1 MGAMYKKNLKAQCEF
16 APFDL
21 GFNGRLRKDNRWVVK
36 ASLVPWDT
44 FEPEYAKLFPS
55 EEGRPAFPFRVALG
69 TLIIKEELGISDDET
84 VLQIQ
89 ENPYLQYFIGFTSYQ
104 TEVPFDGSTLVY
116 FRKRLKWNGLSAIN
130 DLLVNKAEAVQD
142 KHKPNSKPKGGSS
155 QKSAG
160 TSNHSEGKE
169 KNEGILKL
177 DATCTPA
184 DIRYPLDLSLL
195 DEARRDTEKIIDIL
209 YEKSGSITRKPRT
222 YRIQARQDFL
232 AVIRKRRKS
241 AREIRKAIGKQL
253 RYLKRN
259 LMHIKEMV
267 ISGSSSIV
275 TVDNPLRA
283 LSKEQYRN
291 LLVIHELYRQQKEMY
306 DNRKHKLDDRIV
318 SIRQPHVR
326 PIVRGKARTNVE
338 FGAKV
343 SMSVINHYVHVDR
356 ISFDAYNEGGDLPA
370 QVEAYKRRTGKYP
383 ESVLADKIYRTREN
397 YRYCTDLGIHLAG
410 PKLGRPFL
418 EGSIKSRIQKK
429 SQRQEEIDRVEIEG
443 RFGVLKRRFT
453 WDLIKARL
461 VDTSKAWIMIA
472 IIVANLNQAYRA
484 ILPLLLLYFALFFTE
499 IGSNLVR
506 QFRQWIFMN
515 RRCFGQLVRNH
526 G

>member
-1 MGAMYKKNLKAQCEF
+1 MGAMYKKNPKGQCEF

-89 ENPYLQYFIGFTSYQ
+89 ENPYLQYFIGFASYQ

-116 FRKRLKWNGLSAIN
+116 FRKRLEWKGLSAIN
-130 DLLVNKAEAVQD
+130 DLLVDKAKAVGD
-142 KHKPNSKPKGGSS
+142 DHKPKGGSAGR
-155 QKSAG
+155 SAG
-160 TSNHSEGKE
+160 TSNQSESNE
-169 KNEGILKL
+169 KNEGILKI

-209 YEKSGSITRKPRT
+209 YEQSESITKKPRT

-241 AREIRKAIGKQL
+241 SREIRKAIGKQL
-253 RYLKRN
+253 RYLRRN
-259 LMHIKEMV
+259 LMHIKEIVASDSSGMV
-267 ISGSSSIV
+267 TIDS
-275 TVDNPLRA
+275 PLKA

-306 DNRKHKLDDRIV
+306 DNGKHTVDDRIV

-343 SMSVINHYVHVDR
+343 SMSVVNHFVHVDR
-356 ISFDAYNEGGDLPA
+356 ISFDAYNESGDLA
-370 QVEAYKRRTGKYP
+370 TQVEAYKRRTGKYP

-410 PKLGRPFL
+410 PKLGRPFQ
-418 EGSIKSRIQKK
+418 EGSHKSSVQKK
-429 SQRQEEIDRVEIEG
+429 SQRQDEIDRVEIEG

-461 VDTSKAWIMIA
+461 VGTSEAWIMIA
-472 IIVANLNQAYRA
+472 IIAANLNQAYRA
-484 ILPLLLLYFALFFTE
+484 ILPILLLYFSIFYTE
-499 IGSNLVR
+499 IGSKLVR
-506 QFRQWIFMN
+506 LFKQCMCIN
-515 RRCFGQLVRNH
+515 RRCFD
-526 G
+526 

>member
-1 MGAMYKKNLKAQCEF
+1 MGVMYKKNSRVQCEF

-21 GFNGRLRKDNRWVVK
+21 GFNGRLRKDNRWVIK
-36 ASLVPWDT
+36 ASLVPWDI

-89 ENPYLQYFIGFTSYQ
+89 ENPYLQYFLGFTSYQ

-116 FRKRLKWNGLSAIN
+116 FRKRFKWNGLSTLN

-142 KHKPNSKPKGGSS
+142 KHKPKPKGGSS
-155 QKSAG
+155 QRPAS
-160 TSNHSEGKE
+160 TSEQSKNKE
-169 KNEGILKL
+169 QNDGVLKV

-195 DEARRDTEKIIDIL
+195 DEARRDTEKIIDIQ
-209 YEKSGSITRKPRT
+209 YEQSESITRKPRT

-267 ISGSSSIV
+267 LSGSSGVV
-275 TVDNPLRA
+275 TVYSPLKA

-306 DNRKHKLDDRIV
+306 DNRKHQVDDRIV

-343 SMSVINHYVHVDR
+343 SMSVINNFVHVDR
-356 ISFDAYNEGGDLPA
+356 ISFDAYNECGDLPA

-397 YRYCTDLGIHLAG
+397 YRYCSNLEIHLAG
-410 PKLGRPFL
+410 PKLGRPYQ
-418 EGSIKSRIQKK
+418 EGSHRSRVQKK
-429 SQRQEEIDRVEIEG
+429 SQRQDEIDRVEIEG
-443 RFGVLKRRFT
+443 RFGVLKRRYT

-461 VDTSKAWIMIA
+461 VDTSETWIMIA

-484 ILPLLLLYFALFFTE
+484 ILSILLLYFALFHTE
-499 IGSNLVR
+499 IGRKLTR
-506 QFRQWIFMN
+506 LLRQWMFMN
-515 RRCFGQLVRNH
+515 RRCFD
-526 G
+526 

>member
-1 MGAMYKKNLKAQCEF
+1 MGAMYKKHLKTQCEF

-55 EEGRPAFPFRVALG
+55 EEGRPAFPFRVVLG

-89 ENPYLQYFIGFTSYQ
+89 GNPYLQYFIGFTSYQ
-104 TEVPFDGSTLVY
+104 TEVPFDGSTLVL
-116 FRKRLKWNGLSAIN
+116 FRKRLKWKGLSAIN
-130 DLLVNKAEAVQD
+130 DLLVNKAETVL
-142 KHKPNSKPKGGSS
+142 KEHKPKGGSS
-155 QKSAG
+155 RRSTD
-160 TSNHSEGKE
+160 TSNQPENKE
-169 KNEGILKL
+169 DNEGILKL
-177 DATCTPA
+177 DSTCTPA

-209 YEKSGSITRKPRT
+209 YEKSESIAKKPRT
-222 YRIQARQDFL
+222 YRIQARKAFL
-232 AVIRKRRKS
+232 SVIRKRRKS
-241 AREIRKAIGKQL
+241 AKEIRKAIGKQL

-267 ISGSSSIV
+267 QAGSSGVV
-275 TVDNPLRA
+275 TVDSPLNA

-306 DNRKHKLDDRIV
+306 DNRNHKVDDRIV

-343 SMSVINHYVHVDR
+343 SMSVINHFDHVDR
-356 ISFDAYNEGGDLPA
+356 ISFDAYNEGGDLAA
-370 QVEAYKRRTGKYP
+370 QVEAYKCRTGKYP
-383 ESVLADKIYRTREN
+383 ESVLADKIYRNREN
-397 YRYCTDLGIHLAG
+397 YRYCTAHGIHLAG
-410 PKLGRPFL
+410 PKLGRTYQ
-418 EGSIKSRIQKK
+418 EGSIKSRVQKK
-429 SQRQEEIDRVEIEG
+429 SQLQDEIDRVEVEG
-443 RFGVLKRRFT
+443 RFEVLKRRFT

-461 VDTSKAWIMIA
+461 VGTSEVWIMIA
-472 IIVANLNQAYRA
+472 IIAANLDQAYRA
-484 ILPLLLLYFALFFTE
+484 ILPILLLYFALFYTE
-499 IGSNLVR
+499 IGNRFLR
-506 QFRQWIFMN
+506 QFWRWIVMN
-515 RRCFGQLVRNH
+515 SHCFGRLARNYS
-526 G
+526 

>member
-1 MGAMYKKNLKAQCEF
+1 
-16 APFDL
+16 L
-21 GFNGRLRKDNRWVVK
+21 GFNGRLGKDNRWVVK

-55 EEGRPAFPFRVALG
+55 EEGRPALPFRVALG
-69 TLIIKEELGISDDET
+69 TLIIKEEPGISDDET

-89 ENPYLQYFIGFTSYQ
+89 ENPYPQYFIGFTSYQ

-116 FRKRLKWNGLSAIN
+116 FRKRLQWKGLSAIN
-130 DLLVNKAEAVQD
+130 DLLANKAKAVGD
-142 KHKPNSKPKGGSS
+142 DHKPKGGSAGR
-155 QKSAG
+155 SAG
-160 TSNHSEGKE
+160 TGNQSESNE
-169 KNEGILKL
+169 KNEGILKM

-184 DIRYPLDLSLL
+184 DIRYPLDLGLL
-195 DEARRDTEKIIDIL
+195 DEARRDTEKIIDIPHGQS
-209 YEKSGSITRKPRT
+209 EPITKKPRT

-267 ISGSSSIV
+267 VSGSSGIV
-275 TVDNPLRA
+275 TIDSPLSA

-291 LLVIHELYRQQKEMY
+291 LLVMHELYRQQKEMY
-306 DNRKHKLDDRIV
+306 DNKKHKVDDRIV

-326 PIVRGKARTNVE
+326 PIVRGKARSNVE

-343 SMSVINHYVHVDR
+343 SMSVINHFVHVDR
-356 ISFDAYNEGGDLPA
+356 IPFDAYNEGGDLPA

-383 ESVLADKIYRTREN
+383 ESVLADKIYRTREDH
-397 YRYCTDLGIHLAG
+397 RYCTDLGIHLAG
-410 PKLGRPFL
+410 PKLGRPYL
-418 EGSIKSRIQKK
+418 EGSIQSRIQKK
-429 SQRQEEIDRVEIEG
+429 SQRQDEIDRVEIEG
-443 RFGVLKRRFT
+443 RFGVLKRRLT

-461 VDTSKAWIMIA
+461 VDTSGAWIMIA
-472 IIVANLNQAYRA
+472 IIAADLNQAYRA
-484 ILPLLLLYFALFFTE
+484 ILPILLIYFALFYTE
-499 IGSNLVR
+499 IGSRLVR

-515 RRCFGQLVRNH
+515 RRCFG
-526 G
+526 